1 MNQRDIR
8 TILLVED
15 SLADAEMAMDALA
28 GANLANPVVHLEDG
42 VDCLDYLYCRGEW
55 AGRDPIDPAVVLLN
69 FSGVDY
75 INSTGIAL
83 IVGLL
88 AKARA
93 AHRRLIV
100 CGLSEHYMEIF
111 QITRLSD
118 FMTMFPDEQ
127 SALAGA
133 APD

>member
-1 MNQRDIR
+1 MPSKP
-8 TILLVED
+8 LVAHVRQQQQTAVIDLQGEINAFG
-15 SLADAEMAMDALA
+15 ADALNSAYAEAERAK
-28 GANLANPVVHLEDG
+28 PE
-42 VDCLDYLYCRGEW
+42 
-55 AGRDPIDPAVVLLN
+55 IVLLN
-69 FSGVDY
+69 FSAVDY

-93 AHRRLIV
+93 AHRQMAV
-100 CGLSEHYMEIF
+100 CGLNEHYTEIF

-118 FMTMFPDEQ
+118 FMTMFPNEA

-133 APD
+133 SEH